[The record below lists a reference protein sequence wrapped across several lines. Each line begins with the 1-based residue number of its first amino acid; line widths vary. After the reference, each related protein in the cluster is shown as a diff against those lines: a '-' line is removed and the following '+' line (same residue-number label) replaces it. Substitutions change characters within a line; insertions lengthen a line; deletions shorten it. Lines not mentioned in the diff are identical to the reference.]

1 MVSHLLF
8 AILTLPTSTLSLLD
22 QSKTSRIL
30 SVLSFPKLRIV
41 RGCLV
46 LGYGPLRPQQ
56 GSRQDAPR
64 LLGTSRSE
72 EEFQAYRSILTAG
85 QPADKATQA
94 ESFLQQFPD
103 SGLRPFVQ
111 QAAVIDQRQ
120 LYRPA

>member
-1 MVSHLLF
+1 MTRDDSKVMSARGALRHDGF
-8 AILTLPTSTLSLLD
+8 TSFIRILTLPTSTLSLLD

-46 LGYGPLRPQQ
+46 LGYGPLRRQQ

-64 LLGTSRSE
+64 VLGTSRSE

-85 QPADKATQA
+85 QPADKATRA
-94 ESFLQQFPD
+94 ESFCNSFQT
-103 SGLRPFVQ
+103 
-111 QAAVIDQRQ
+111 AV
-120 LYRPA
+120 